1 MESIIKKKWKKGI
14 MDCDLC
20 NARDLNEVLILRKEK
35 FSRFCSKKIRD
46 ARRICWGCAREL
58 FRKKLYN
65 WGHNW
70 RMVFLDQ
77 SQIQERNKYKYMVIH
92 A

>member
-1 MESIIKKKWKKGI
+1 

-20 NARDLNEVLILRKEK
+20 NGRDLNEVFILRKNK
-35 FSRFCSKKIRD
+35 FSKHCTNRMKKASRV
-46 ARRICWGCAREL
+46 CWDCARML
-58 FRKKLYN
+58 FRRKLYN

-70 RMVFLDQ
+70 RMVFLDS
-77 SQIQERNKYKYMVIH
+77 SQIQERNKLKYMVIH